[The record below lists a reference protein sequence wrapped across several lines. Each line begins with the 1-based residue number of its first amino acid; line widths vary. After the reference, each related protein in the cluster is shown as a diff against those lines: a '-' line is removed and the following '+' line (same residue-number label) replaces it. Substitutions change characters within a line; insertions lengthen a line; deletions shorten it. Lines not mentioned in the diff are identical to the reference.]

1 MQHHAVQ
8 ITDLS
13 LNSEYEIDELILESG
28 QYLGVV
34 GPVNSGKSH
43 LLLAMAGI
51 GVKRDAIDRHST
63 VDDFLIGYLPT
74 NPNLI
79 FSGMKSTLEGEL
91 DLSSQLIGRPPTD
104 VSDVIERLHLK
115 DLLERDPFTLS
126 GGEMVRAAIAIVA
139 SKRPTIWLI
148 DQIYDWL
155 HPNAVSDL
163 RRFFRSEIEQGC
175 SVMETHSR
183 CPDWHEDFDHMIV
196 LDTNGKVLSGTY
208 ETLSQAVSNSFLLSE
223 TDQISVQLF
232 GKLGQ
237 IAHENG
243 SLTATAA
250 TLLKSKR
257 HRTEANSPP
266 AATENTIIIASEMS
280 HSYSRGGFSLGP
292 IDLSINTGEAV
303 AVIGPNG
310 SGKSTF
316 LQCIANLLTPT
327 GRLSINGRSPEAR
340 KWEWAKEAIYCFQ
353 NPDDQLYLPTTI
365 DEIKTTLKALNREV
379 PADLDEHLD
388 RLGLLS
394 CADKEPFHL
403 PRPLRRQ
410 VGLAIGLL
418 SGSPVILLDEPTA
431 GIDSSQ
437 RQSLI
442 KEIRQMRSAGT
453 VFLIVSHDFSFITQV
468 ASRLVQFCD
477 GKIVEDSPLDTWSLE
492 TRPILVK
499 IAKMAEIPISEI
511 ATRINDDTSR

>member
-175 SVMETHSR
+175 S
-183 CPDWHEDFDHMIV
+183 F
-196 LDTNGKVLSGTY
+196 Y
-208 ETLSQAVSNSFLLSE
+208 
-223 TDQISVQLF
+223 
-232 GKLGQ
+232 
-237 IAHENG
+237 
-243 SLTATAA
+243 
-250 TLLKSKR
+250 
-257 HRTEANSPP
+257 
-266 AATENTIIIASEMS
+266 
-280 HSYSRGGFSLGP
+280 
-292 IDLSINTGEAV
+292 
-303 AVIGPNG
+303 
-310 SGKSTF
+310 
-316 LQCIANLLTPT
+316 
-327 GRLSINGRSPEAR
+327 
-340 KWEWAKEAIYCFQ
+340 
-353 NPDDQLYLPTTI
+353 
-365 DEIKTTLKALNREV
+365 
-379 PADLDEHLD
+379 
-388 RLGLLS
+388 
-394 CADKEPFHL
+394 PFHD
-403 PRPLRRQ
+403 Q
-410 VGLAIGLL
+410 N
-418 SGSPVILLDEPTA
+418 T
-431 GIDSSQ
+431 
-437 RQSLI
+437 
-442 KEIRQMRSAGT
+442 
-453 VFLIVSHDFSFITQV
+453 
-468 ASRLVQFCD
+468 
-477 GKIVEDSPLDTWSLE
+477 
-492 TRPILVK
+492 
-499 IAKMAEIPISEI
+499 
-511 ATRINDDTSR
+511 